1 MALAGGGSDHRMT
14 AEKERVREGLVE
26 SPHLEKPK
34 IDSPH
39 TLLRRSV
46 GGGVEFG
53 AESVEQLIE
62 SVVQYGEEQRFLR
75 SEQPDHVRL
84 THAGGASYLVC
95 GGSFVPAGTEHSVSG
110 QQDFGA
116 ALIGTHAS
124 LRAVLNHA

>member
-1 MALAGGGSDHRMT
+1 
-14 AEKERVREGLVE
+14 
-26 SPHLEKPK
+26 
-34 IDSPH
+34 
-39 TLLRRSV
+39 
-46 GGGVEFG
+46 
-53 AESVEQLIE
+53 LIE
-62 SVVQYGEEQRFLR
+62 SVVQYGKEQRFLR